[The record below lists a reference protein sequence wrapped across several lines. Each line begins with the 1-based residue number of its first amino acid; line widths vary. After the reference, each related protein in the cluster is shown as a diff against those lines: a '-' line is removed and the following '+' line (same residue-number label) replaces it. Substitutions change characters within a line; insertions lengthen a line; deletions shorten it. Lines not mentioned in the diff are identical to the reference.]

1 MSLTVDWDV
10 ALASVN
16 QDRNLLRLVIDAFLK
31 ESIVFQEQ
39 VSTAISSNDAKLL
52 QRCGHTLKGTM
63 LSLGGEP
70 WAQVAQRLEEL
81 GAKGTTEG
89 AVTLAEQ
96 LNEQLPLLLEQLGS
110 FSVEQSS

>member
-31 ESIVFQEQ
+31 ESIEFQGQ
-39 VSTAISSNDAKLL
+39 VSTAISSRDAKLL

-63 LSLGGEP
+63 LSLGAES
-70 WAQVAQRLEEL
+70 WAQVAQALEEL
-81 GAKGTTEG
+81 GEKGTTEG
-89 AVTLAEQ
+89 AIALADQ
-96 LNEQLPLLLEQLGS
+96 LNEQLPSLLEQLGS
-110 FSVEQSS
+110 FSVEQSN